1 MTRRGLFGVMLI
13 LALLSLAA
21 GFRSA
26 QAGNFFQ
33 SQDAV
38 VNGAMLYDNWLAAK
52 GVDAPAGDMPL
63 WGTQSSNTRSGA
75 ETWRCVS
82 CHGWDYQGRD
92 GAYRYG
98 SNFTGFPG
106 VFQAREKGADAVIA
120 ALQGTNNPQ
129 HNFSE
134 YLTDQEMSD
143 LATFITTALIN
154 DNEYID
160 PQTLAIVDGDE
171 AHGQELY
178 NGTCA
183 ECHGEDGTTIGFDF
197 EGRDATLGTLA
208 TLDPWRFL
216 HKTRYGTPGTQM
228 AIGHNY
234 GWTPEDGRDV
244 ILYARSFPTNLE
256 APAQG
261 PSIGEVQSTPGPQPG
276 GPANNIITGILTAF
290 GAMAASLGFAV
301 LIGGLLVGV
310 ILLLVW
316 LLRGQNK

>member
-26 QAGNFFQ
+26 QAGGLFQ

-38 VNGAMLYDNWLAAK
+38 VQGAMLYDNWLATK
-52 GVDAPAGDMPL
+52 GVDAPAGNMPL
-63 WGTQSSNTRSGA
+63 WDTQSTNTRSGP

-106 VFQAREKGADAVIA
+106 VFQAREQGTDAIVA
-120 ALQGTNNPQ
+120 ALQGGNNPQ
-129 HNFSE
+129 HDFSL
-134 YLTDQEMSD
+134 YLTEQEMSD
-143 LATFITTALIN
+143 LATFISTGLVN

-160 PQTLAIVDGDE
+160 PQTLAVMDGDQG
-171 AHGQELY
+171 HGEELY
-178 NGTCA
+178 TGTCA
-183 ECHGEDGTTIGFDF
+183 ECHGEDGTTLQFDY
-197 EGRDATLGTLA
+197 EGRAANLGTLA

-228 AIGHNY
+228 AVGHNF
-234 GWTPEDGRDV
+234 GWTAEDGRDV
-244 ILYARSFPTNLE
+244 ILHARTFPNNLE
-256 APAQG
+256 SPAQP
-261 PSIGEVQSTPGPQPG
+261 PSMEGREATPGAEPG
-276 GPANNIITGILTAF
+276 GPADNIFTGILTAF
-290 GAMAASLGFAV
+290 GAMAASLGFAI